1 MLGSSYFSFMSY
13 DEAKKRELWVKLH
26 REQSHLR
33 NTVWRAEQVIL
44 SMTKDAGS
52 KFIPHDSC
60 SYFRATEYLLRREFI
75 FVDKCILQRGDYLKS
90 IFGKQTYWRKNK
102 TDCILYFSKELDF
115 LFIREMFSFASAAT
129 WEHSEKTAVYEA
141 GSRPSPDYWVCKCLN
156 LGCLSPQKTV
166 RSKCLLSD
174 PSTLQN

>member
-1 MLGSSYFSFMSY
+1 MM
-13 DEAKKRELWVKLH
+13 KPKNRELWVRLH

-33 NTVWRAEQVIL
+33 NTVWRGEQVIL

-75 FVDKCILQRGDYLKS
+75 FVDKCILQKGNHLKS

-115 LFIREMFSFASAAT
+115 LLIREMLSFASAAT
-129 WEHSEKTAVYEA
+129 ICRHEEFFRYMLHFKH
-141 GSRPSPDYWVCKCLN
+141 CKIF
-156 LGCLSPQKTV
+156 T
-166 RSKCLLSD
+166 
-174 PSTLQN
+174 QNAKFRTHC

>member
-1 MLGSSYFSFMSY
+1 M
-13 DEAKKRELWVKLH
+13 KKYASKILKPEQYSNVRKKLISPLCHMMKPKKENFWVRLH

-33 NTVWRAEQVIL
+33 NTVWRVEQVIL

-52 KFIPHDSC
+52 KFSPHDSC
-60 SYFRATEYLLRREFI
+60 SYFHASEYLLRREFI
-75 FVDKCILQRGDYLKS
+75 FVDKCILQKGNHLKS

-129 WEHSEKTAVYEA
+129 ICRHEEFFRYMLHFKH
-141 GSRPSPDYWVCKCLN
+141 CKIF
-156 LGCLSPQKTV
+156 T
-166 RSKCLLSD
+166 
-174 PSTLQN
+174 QNAKFRTHC